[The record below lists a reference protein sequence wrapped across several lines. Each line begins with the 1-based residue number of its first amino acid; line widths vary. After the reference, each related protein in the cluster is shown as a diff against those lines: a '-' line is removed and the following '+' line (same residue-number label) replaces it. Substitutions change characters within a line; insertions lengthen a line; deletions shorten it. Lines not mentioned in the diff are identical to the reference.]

1 MQYMYIFPSVFLT
14 LGIGNSFKSK
24 TVPEK
29 KKVLAIAD
37 CVELSE

>member
-1 MQYMYIFPSVFLT
+1 MQYMYILPSVFFT

-29 KKVLAIAD
+29 KCLLLQTV
-37 CVELSE
+37 

>member
-29 KKVLAIAD
+29 KMLAIAD
-37 CVELSE
+37 CLELSE

>member
-1 MQYMYIFPSVFLT
+1 MQYMYILPSVFFT

-29 KKVLAIAD
+29 KMLAIAD